1 MLFIQCKGTHLF
13 THGVWNVGNDI
24 SYGLMCIFYNIFQEL
39 SSNTMKTA
47 TSVFAIRCRIA
58 IDVVGFVEFDGR
70 LCSLFYWIYFKYNS
84 KRHWKVKIIS
94 TGAKGM

>member
-13 THGVWNVGNDI
+13 THGVWNVENDI
-24 SYGLMCIFYNIFQEL
+24 SYGLKCIFYYIFQEL

-58 IDVVGFVEFDGR
+58 INVVGFVEFYGR
-70 LCSLFYWIYFKYNS
+70 LCSLFYWIYFQVQLKKTLES
-84 KRHWKVKIIS
+84 
-94 TGAKGM
+94 